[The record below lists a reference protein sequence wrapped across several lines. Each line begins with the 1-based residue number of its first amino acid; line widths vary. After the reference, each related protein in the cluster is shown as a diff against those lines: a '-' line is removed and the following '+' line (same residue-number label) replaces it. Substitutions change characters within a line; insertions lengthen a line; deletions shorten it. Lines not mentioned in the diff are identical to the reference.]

1 MGIIMLIGQIILM
14 QMWNANWFKRENFK
28 IQKSNVLA
36 ENRIKLKKLEKDL
49 GVTAGKNPPIEKST
63 GENIMDWVNILKNID
78 HEKLKGLADTFLAP
92 EGEDYEE
99 EEDED
104 IVGTILKNIPEKTI
118 QGFVNQYFKGQ
129 KQQMQTPKTSNY

>member
-1 MGIIMLIGQIILM
+1 M
-14 QMWNANWFKRENFK
+14 
-28 IQKSNVLA
+28 
-36 ENRIKLKKLEKDL
+36 
-49 GVTAGKNPPIEKST
+49 
-63 GENIMDWVNILKNID
+63 
-78 HEKLKGLADTFLAP
+78 ADTFLAP